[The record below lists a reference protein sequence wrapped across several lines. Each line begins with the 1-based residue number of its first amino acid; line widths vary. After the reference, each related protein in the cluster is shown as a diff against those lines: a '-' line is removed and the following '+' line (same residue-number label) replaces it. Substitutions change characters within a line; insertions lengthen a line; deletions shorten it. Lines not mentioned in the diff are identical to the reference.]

1 MAKQRIINT
10 RFWID
15 EYISRLNPIE
25 KLLFLYFLTNPSTEI
40 CGIYEIP
47 LKTVATDTGIDKDMV
62 EKIIE
67 RFSKDDKVHYKKG
80 WIAIKNFT
88 KHQTL
93 NPSVRIGIGLGV
105 SKAPKFML
113 KKVSLPPSCI
123 ESVSSLPHPNPNL
136 NPKNKSKMDPDTNN
150 HLKIRKEIEEIAN
163 QKRTIP

>member
-1 MAKQRIINT
+1 MAKKRIINT
-10 RFWID
+10 RFWVD
-15 EYISRLNPIE
+15 EYISRLDPIE

-62 EKIIE
+62 EKIIK
-67 RFSKDDKVHYKKG
+67 RFSKDNKIYYKKG

-93 NPSVRIGIGLGV
+93 NPSVKTGIGICV

-113 KKVSLPPSCI
+113 KKVNLPPDCVHSPGNI
-123 ESVSSLPHPNPNL
+123 THVNPNP
-136 NPKNKSKMDPDTNN
+136 NPKNKSKMDTDTKR
-150 HLKIRKEIEEIAN
+150 HLILRKEIDEIVN